1 MFVEKSRIPQAE
13 EIAPMGGAGHL
24 LLDQMSA
31 AVRLPDT
38 VGTFAKATLAR
49 GAEVGYHIH
58 DTDSEAYYFLSGVGE
73 YTEDGTTVRVS
84 AGDVTYTP
92 MGKGHGV
99 RNVGD
104 EDLVFIALI
113 LNA

>member
-1 MFVEKSRIPQAE
+1 MIVKKDCIPQIE
-13 EIAPMGGAGHL
+13 EMAPMGGAGQL
-24 LLDQMSA
+24 LLDKMSL
-31 AVRLPDT
+31 AVDLPAS
-38 VGTFAKATLAR
+38 VGTLAKATLKP

-73 YTEDGTTVRVS
+73 YTEGDTVTAVA
-84 AGDVTYTP
+84 AGDVTYTA
-92 MGKGHGV
+92 MGEGHGV